1 MQLSYST
8 TKLLNF
14 DLGHKIK
21 GQIIDENLAIDNL
34 SINEP
39 PHVKNNKN
47 GMYIWSAY
55 SSYTVKPVLSGH
67 STNNRQNKSQ
77 RQLHWSLLQ
86 YFWPTLSGLE
96 NILDLPLSDGLR
108 QVLLYDLG

>member
-21 GQIIDENLAIDNL
+21 GQIMDENLAIDNL

-47 GMYIWSAY
+47 GMYI
-55 SSYTVKPVLSGH
+55 
-67 STNNRQNKSQ
+67 
-77 RQLHWSLLQ
+77 
-86 YFWPTLSGLE
+86 
-96 NILDLPLSDGLR
+96 
-108 QVLLYDLG
+108 